1 MFMKSL
7 KIVAL
12 IALPFLGAGGAMA
25 ASVTVVQQYPMK
37 QSQQWVDHS
46 LTDQLKKQGFTDV
59 SLSRADGQVTVS
71 GVRQDEQLTLI
82 YDAANGQ
89 LTQINGEPALLQTTI
104 DDAMKGRDAS

>member
-7 KIVAL
+7 RIAAL
-12 IALPFLGAGGAMA
+12 IALPVFSAGAAMA

-46 LTDQLKKQGFTDV
+46 LTEQLKKQGFTDV
-59 SLSRADGQVTVS
+59 SLSRSDDQITVS

-82 YDAANGQ
+82 YDTGNGQ

-104 DDAMKGRDAS
+104 DDAMKGHDAS